1 MKQLLI
7 CIVFITTSLESFSQV
22 RGFVYGNDTLQKK
35 ALKGATLLLLE
46 EKTKV
51 ITSEEGAF
59 EFILP
64 KILPK
69 TLVISAKGYY
79 SDTVILTK
87 KDRFSA
93 LQIVLYAE
101 KLLPDVVVAFR
112 KADHGI
118 SRLKTLHVEEINSGE
133 LRKAACCNLSESFES
148 NASVDVTITDA
159 VSGAKKIQLLGLD
172 GVYTQIQMENV
183 PVLRGLESS
192 FGITSIPGTWIS
204 SIQITKGTGTVV
216 NGYESMAGLINLEL
230 KKPDQGEQFFANAY
244 QSAFGRSEL
253 NLNNSIKISSKWN
266 TTWFL
271 HGSTM
276 LGKMDNNHDNY
287 YDTPLFK
294 NITAM
299 NRWSYQGKK
308 MEAQIGFNAYLDE
321 KLGGEINAPNPYHVT
336 TNTKHLD
343 VFAKTG
349 FFLKKPTNS
358 IGIVYALKRHD
369 ISSKFGNNAFNGVE
383 NRAYI
388 NALFDGVIGSTIHK
402 IKAGFSANF
411 IQLQQ
416 QSNYLED
423 NRIEIV
429 PGSFLE
435 YTYSGIRFTAVLGAR
450 VDVHNLFGAQ
460 FIPRLHAKYTLNEYM
475 NLRFT
480 AGKGWRVPNFMI
492 DNISLMANS
501 KSWVKA
507 SELRPEKSWN
517 IGTSLVNKFNLFQRK
532 SNLSI
537 DYYFTY
543 FANQLIVDRDVN
555 SAFIVFKNEQNTSYS
570 SSLQVEFDVEIVPR
584 LSLRLAYKNLL
595 IRARYN
601 GTEQQQVMVPTHRFL
616 TTLSYTSRNKR
627 WEFAS
632 SLSIYGAMRL
642 PNYTLNNVLYTNEKS
657 NAYPIINAQVT
668 HIYKKWDFY
677 VGVENLTNFKQNN
690 AIIDP
695 ANPFGSDFD
704 ATRIW
709 GPVMGINI
717 YGGIRYTLKKLKN

>member
-1 MKQLLI
+1 MKQLLLTI
-7 CIVFITTSLESFSQV
+7 AFLANSLFVFTQV
-22 RGFVYGNDTLQKK
+22 RGYVYGNDTIQKK
-35 ALKGATLLLLE
+35 ALKGATLFLLE
-46 EKTKV
+46 EKIKT
-51 ITSEEGAF
+51 TTNEDGAF

-64 KILPK
+64 KTLPQ
-69 TLVISAKGYY
+69 TLVISAKGFY
-79 SDTVILTK
+79 SDTVVLFK

-93 LQIVLYAE
+93 LQIVLYSE
-101 KLLPDVVVAFR
+101 KLLPEIAVSFR
-112 KADHGI
+112 KVDHGI

-148 NASVDVTITDA
+148 NASVDVNMTDA

-172 GVYTQIQMENV
+172 GVYTQIQLENV
-183 PVLRGLESS
+183 PILRGLESS

-230 KKPDQGEQFFANAY
+230 KKPDQAERFFLNGY

-253 NLNNSIKISSKWN
+253 NVNHAITVTPKWR

-276 LGKMDNNHDNY
+276 LGKMDNNTDNY
-287 YDTPLFK
+287 YDTPLSK
-294 NITAM
+294 TLAAM
-299 NRWSYQGKK
+299 NRWHYQGKK
-308 MEAQIGFNAYLDE
+308 MEAQIGFNTYYDE
-321 KLGGEINAPNPYHVT
+321 KLGGEINSVSPYRVAT
-336 TNTKHLD
+336 KTKHID

-358 IGIVYALKRHD
+358 IGVVYAVKRHD
-369 ISSKFGNNAFNGVE
+369 ITSQFGNRDFVGTE
-383 NRAYI
+383 NRGFI
-388 NALFDGVIGSTIHK
+388 NALFDGIIGTTIHK
-402 IKAGFSANF
+402 IKVGISANF
-411 IQLQQ
+411 IQLHQK
-416 QSNYLED
+416 SNNLED

-435 YTYSGIRFTAVLGAR
+435 YTYSGIRLTAVLGTR

-460 FIPRLHAKYTLNEYM
+460 FIPRLHAKYTLNEFM
-475 NLRFT
+475 DLRLT

-501 KSWVKA
+501 KTWVKA
-507 SELRPEKSWN
+507 TELKPEKSWN
-517 IGTSLVNKFNLFQRK
+517 IGTSLVNNFNLLHRK
-532 SNLSI
+532 TSI
-537 DYYFTY
+537 TLDYYFT
-543 FANQLIVDRDVN
+543 FFENQLIVDRDAN
-555 SAFIVFKNEQNTSYS
+555 TAFIYFKNEQNTSYS
-570 SSLQVEFDVEIVPR
+570 SSLQVELDIEL
-584 LSLRLAYKNLL
+584 LSRFSVRVAYKNLV

-601 GTEQQQVMVPTHRFL
+601 GIDQQQVMVPRDRFL
-616 TTLSYTSRNKR
+616 TALSYATRNKR

-632 SLSIYGAMRL
+632 NISIYGAMRL
-642 PNYTLNNVLYTNEKS
+642 PNYQLNALSIENEKS
-657 NAYPIINAQVT
+657 QAYPIINLQIT
-668 HIYKKWDFY
+668 HLFKKWDFY
-677 VGVENLTNFKQNN
+677 LGIENLSNFKQKN

-695 ANPFGSDFD
+695 SNPFGNDFD

-717 YGGIRYTLKKLKN
+717 YSGIRFRIKELKN

>member
-1 MKQLLI
+1 MKQLLLTA
-7 CIVFITTSLESFSQV
+7 VFVSISLITFSQV
-22 RGFVYGNDTLQKK
+22 KGVVLGHDTLQKK
-35 ALKGATLLLLE
+35 AIKGASLLLLE
-46 EKTKV
+46 SQIKTA
-51 ITSEEGAF
+51 SNEEGGF

-64 KILPK
+64 KSLPQ

-79 SDTVILTK
+79 NDTLILTK

-93 LQIVLYAE
+93 LQIVLYSQ
-101 KLLPDVVVAFR
+101 KLLPEIVFVYR

-148 NASVDVTITDA
+148 NASVDVNITDA

-172 GVYTQIQMENV
+172 GVYTQIQMENI
-183 PVLRGLESS
+183 PILRGLESS

-230 KKPDQGEQFFANAY
+230 KKPDQGEQFYANAY
-244 QSAFGRSEL
+244 QSAVGRSEL
-253 NLNNSIKISSKWN
+253 NLNNSIKISSKWS

-294 NITAM
+294 NSTAM
-299 NRWSYQGKK
+299 NRWSYQGEK
-308 MEAQIGFNAYLDE
+308 MEAQLGFNAYLDE
-321 KLGGEINAPNPYHVT
+321 KLGGEINASNPYQVT

-358 IGIVYALKRHD
+358 IGVVYALKRHD
-369 ISSKFGNNAFNGVE
+369 ISSKFGNNRFNGFE

-388 NALFDGVIGSTIHK
+388 NALFEGVIGSTIHK
-402 IKAGFSANF
+402 IKAGFSVNF

-416 QSNYLED
+416 QSNNLED

-435 YTYSGIRFTAVLGAR
+435 YTYSGIRFNAVLGAR

-460 FIPRLHAKYTLNEYM
+460 FIPRVHAKYTLNEYM
-475 NLRFT
+475 DLRFT

-492 DNISLMANS
+492 DNVSLMANS
-501 KSWVKA
+501 KTWVKA

-517 IGTSLVNKFNLFQRK
+517 IGSSLVNKFNLFQRK

-543 FANQLIVDRDVN
+543 FDNQLIVDRDVN

-570 SSLQVEFDVEIVPR
+570 SSLQVEFDIEIVAR

-601 GTEQQQVMVPTHRFL
+601 GIEQQQVMVPTHRFL
-616 TTLSYTSRNKR
+616 TTLSYSSRNKR

-632 SLSIYGAMRL
+632 SLSVYGAMRL
-642 PNYTLNNVLYTNEKS
+642 PNFTLNNVLYSNEKS
-657 NAYPIINAQVT
+657 NAYPIINAQLT

-677 VGVENLTNFKQNN
+677 VGVENLSDFKQAN

-695 ANPFGSDFD
+695 ANPFGTDFD

>member
-1 MKQLLI
+1 MKQLLLTA
-7 CIVFITTSLESFSQV
+7 VFVSISLITLSQFKGV
-22 RGFVYGNDTLQKK
+22 VLGYDTLQKK
-35 ALKGATLLLLE
+35 AIKGASLLLLE
-46 EKTKV
+46 SQIKTA
-51 ITSEEGAF
+51 SNEEGGF

-64 KILPK
+64 KSLPQ

-79 SDTVILTK
+79 NDTLILTK

-93 LQIVLYAE
+93 LQIVLYSQ
-101 KLLPDVVVAFR
+101 KLLPEIVFVYR

-148 NASVDVTITDA
+148 NASVDVNITDA
-159 VSGAKKIQLLGLD
+159 ISGAKKIQLLGLD
-172 GVYTQIQMENV
+172 GVYTQIQMENI
-183 PVLRGLESS
+183 PILRGLESS

-230 KKPDQGEQFFANAY
+230 KKPDQGEQFYANAY
-244 QSAFGRSEL
+244 QSAVGRSEL
-253 NLNNSIKISSKWN
+253 NLNNSIKISSKWS

-294 NITAM
+294 NSTAM

-308 MEAQIGFNAYLDE
+308 MEAQLGFNAYIDE
-321 KLGGEINAPNPYHVT
+321 KLGGEINVSNPYQVT

-358 IGIVYALKRHD
+358 IGVVYALKRHD
-369 ISSKFGNNAFNGVE
+369 ISSKFGNNRFNGFE
-383 NRAYI
+383 NRAYV
-388 NALFDGVIGSTIHK
+388 NALFEGVIGSTIHK
-402 IKAGFSANF
+402 IKAGFSVNF

-416 QSNYLED
+416 QSNNLED

-435 YTYSGIRFTAVLGAR
+435 YTYSGIRFNAVLGAR

-460 FIPRLHAKYTLNEYM
+460 FIPRVHAKYTLNEYM
-475 NLRFT
+475 DLRFT

-501 KSWVKA
+501 KTWVKA

-517 IGTSLVNKFNLFQRK
+517 IGSSLVNKFNLFQRK
-532 SNLSI
+532 SNLTI

-543 FANQLIVDRDVN
+543 FDNQLIVDRDVN

-570 SSLQVEFDVEIVPR
+570 SSLQVEFDIEIVAR

-601 GTEQQQVMVPTHRFL
+601 GIEQQQVMVSTHRFL

-632 SLSIYGAMRL
+632 SLSVYGAMRL
-642 PNYTLNNVLYTNEKS
+642 PNFTMNNVLYSNEKS
-657 NAYPIINAQVT
+657 NAYPIINAQLT

-677 VGVENLTNFKQNN
+677 VGVENLSNFKQAN

-695 ANPFGSDFD
+695 ANPFGTDFD

-709 GPVMGINI
+709 GPVMGINA
-717 YGGIRYTLKKLKN
+717 YGGVRYTIKTKK